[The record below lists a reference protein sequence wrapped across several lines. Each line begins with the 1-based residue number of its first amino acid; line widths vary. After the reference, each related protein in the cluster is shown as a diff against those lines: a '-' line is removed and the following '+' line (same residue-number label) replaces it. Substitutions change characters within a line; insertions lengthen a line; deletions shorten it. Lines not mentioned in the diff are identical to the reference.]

1 MTDSMNKAFV
11 NVSEKIEDVWEDVDR
26 IEELINVE
34 AQAMEGKERDEC
46 LDNVNILCAAM
57 DLLEN
62 ARFFIDYVR
71 KKRS

>member
-34 AQAMEGKERDEC
+34 ALAMEGKERDEC